1 MDLFVMTGQFNYIGG
16 VERGSAV
23 NTLTQVAPEAT
34 TTTELAIEATALQ
47 LDGRRG
53 RIFGPVDLAIEPGTL
68 NLITGRAGSGK
79 TSLLL
84 TLVGRMKPNRGSKLT
99 VLGRRLP
106 ARAAGVQHRSAAV
119 GIHGLDDLDEEVTIG
134 ATVREREAWLAPW
147 YKIVRTPDDRRIAEI
162 CAPVFGDTPTPRA
175 KQFVH
180 ELDEADNL
188 LLRIALALLSE
199 PELLVIDDIDA
210 LHDTDSRRRV
220 WEALHGLTDSG
231 LTILVSAAGAGELS
245 RLGWAVLPT
254 HVRLPDPPTHPRA
267 RR

>member
-1 MDLFVMTGQFNYIGG
+1 M
-16 VERGSAV
+16 
-23 NTLTQVAPEAT
+23 NTLTQVVPEAA

-53 RIFGPVDLAIEPGTL
+53 RVFGPVDLAIEPGTL

-84 TLVGRMKPNRGSKLT
+84 TLVGRMKANRGTELT

-106 ARAAGVQHRSAAV
+106 ARAAGVQRRSAAV
-119 GIHGLDDLDEEVTIG
+119 GIHGLDDLDEEVTVA

-147 YKIVRTPDDRRIAEI
+147 YTVVRTPDDARIAEV
-162 CAPVFGDTPTPRA
+162 CAPVFGDAPAPRA
-175 KQFVH
+175 RQLVH

-188 LLRIALALLSE
+188 LLRIALAMLSN
-199 PELLVIDDIDA
+199 PELLVVDDIDA

-220 WEALHGLTDSG
+220 WEALHGLADAG
-231 LTILVSAAGAGELS
+231 LTIVVSAATAGELS

-254 HVRLPDPPTHPRA
+254 HVRLPEPPARPRV